1 MSPSSFQNPA
11 GSVEI
16 VEVGPRDGLQSQATL
31 IDTETKLAFI
41 HRLVAAGV
49 KRIEAVSFVNPKRV
63 PQMADADEIIK
74 RLPQDTGVRFIGLV
88 LNTRGFERAAAA
100 GLREINSVV
109 VATETFSQRNQGMS
123 VAEIMASVTVIAREA
138 RRSGIFCGVTIA
150 AAFGCPFE
158 GRVAPSRVSE
168 LVSRLAALEVDE
180 IALADTI
187 GVAGPGEV
195 VNLLREVDRVRGTI
209 PLRLHLHNTRN
220 TAIANIYAALLAGV
234 RVFDASCGGLG
245 GCPFAP
251 GATGNVGTEDVLY
264 LLQTMGYT
272 TSISLTEII
281 ATTKWLETPLGM
293 TLPAAVSRASRFPPV
308 VA

>member
-1 MSPSSFQNPA
+1 MPQTPLLIHA
-11 GSVEI
+11 DAVEI
-16 VEVGPRDGLQSQATL
+16 VEVGPRDGLQSQPTL

-41 HRLVAAGV
+41 DRLVAAGV

-63 PQMADADEIIK
+63 PQMADADEVIK
-74 RLPQDTGVRFIGLV
+74 RLPQVPGVRFIGLV
-88 LNTRGFERAAAA
+88 LNTRGFERAVTA

-123 VAEIMASVTVIAREA
+123 VAESMASVTVIAREA
-138 RRSGIFCGVTIA
+138 RRNKIFCGVTVA

-158 GRVAPSRVSE
+158 GRVSPAKVSE

-195 VNLLREVDRVRGTI
+195 ADLLRAVERVRGTI
-209 PLRLHLHNTRN
+209 PLRLHFHNTRN

-264 LLQTMGYT
+264 LLETLGYT

-281 ATTKWLETPLGM
+281 ATTKWLETPLAM

-308 VA
+308 AA

>member
-1 MSPSSFQNPA
+1 MSHSSIQNPTVA
-11 GSVEI
+11 VEM
-16 VEVGPRDGLQSQATL
+16 VEVGPRDGLQSQTTL

-74 RLPQDTGVRFIGLV
+74 RLPQESDVRFIGLV

-138 RRSGIFCGVTIA
+138 RRNGIFCGVTVA

-158 GRVAPSRVSE
+158 GRVSLARVSE
-168 LVSRLAALEVDE
+168 LVSRLAALDVDE
-180 IALADTI
+180 IALADSI

-195 VNLLREVDRVRGTI
+195 VNLLREVDRVRGAI
-209 PLRLHLHNTRN
+209 PLRLHFHNTRN
-220 TAIANIYAALLAGV
+220 TAIANIYAGLLAGV

-251 GATGNVGTEDVLY
+251 GATGNVATEDALY
-264 LLQTMGYT
+264 LLQTLGYT
-272 TSISLTEII
+272 TGISLTEII
-281 ATTKWLETPLGM
+281 ATTKWLETPLAM
-293 TLPAAVSRASRFPPV
+293 TLPAAVSRASRFPPET
-308 VA
+308 A